1 MRVILRP
8 DSGGV
13 PVAEKL
19 FAARSE
25 SRAPRAGARW
35 GPGTYP
41 GVVDSEP
48 VFRGE
53 PLLEI
58 LAFVQARLAGGAG
71 AVAFWVID
79 PDRGRGRYAGESVDA
94 GGERFVHRSWRV
106 WGELAERLQL
116 RLLTPRG
123 DGALVRIAFE
133 RLGPVERWD
142 ADAPAGHASERYGR
156 ESRYARVS
164 KLEDPGFVLDFA
176 DALARAAPGPAARIL
191 DLGVNTGDE
200 LALIHHRAPALR
212 DTAHFVGVD
221 HSASALAVARA
232 RFPDVHL
239 IQGDLNHLADLALGA
254 FDLVI
259 SLNTFQ
265 SAGIDDRELLRRIVQ
280 HHLTP
285 TGAVILALPNSRY
298 VDGELEY
305 GARMRNFRQPE
316 LGLLVKDVAFYRKYL
331 QQHHR
336 QVFVTGKHYLLI
348 TGVCAPAA

>member
-1 MRVILRP
+1 M
-8 DSGGV
+8 
-13 PVAEKL
+13 
-19 FAARSE
+19 
-25 SRAPRAGARW
+25 
-35 GPGTYP
+35 
-41 GVVDSEP
+41 
-48 VFRGE
+48 FRGE

-58 LAFVQARLAGGAG
+58 VELVQARLAAGAD

-79 PDRGRGRYAGESVDA
+79 PDHGRGRYAGEPVDGD

-106 WGELAERLQL
+106 WAELAERLQL
-116 RLLTPRG
+116 RMLTPRK
-123 DGALVRIAFE
+123 DGALVRIALE
-133 RLGPVERWD
+133 RLGGVERWG
-142 ADAPAGHASERYGR
+142 AGAAGAPAEDASERYGA

-176 DALARAAPGPAARIL
+176 DALARAAPAPGARIL

-200 LALIHHRAPALR
+200 LALIQHLAPALR

-232 RFPDVHL
+232 RFPGPNVEL
-239 IQGDLNHLADLALGA
+239 VEGDLNRLAELALGT

-259 SLNTFQ
+259 SLNTLQ
-265 SAGIDDRELLRRIVQ
+265 SAGIDDREVLRRIVQ
-280 HHLTP
+280 HHLAP
-285 TGAVILALPNSRY
+285 IGAVILGLPNSRY

-336 QVFVTGKHYLLI
+336 QVFVTGKHYLLV
-348 TGVCAPAA
+348 TAVCAPAA

>member
-1 MRVILRP
+1 
-8 DSGGV
+8 
-13 PVAEKL
+13 
-19 FAARSE
+19 
-25 SRAPRAGARW
+25 
-35 GPGTYP
+35 
-41 GVVDSEP
+41 VDSEP

-79 PDRGRGRYAGESVDA
+79 PDRGRGRYAGEPVDD

-116 RLLTPRG
+116 RLRTPRS
-123 DGALVRIAFE
+123 DGALVRIALE
-133 RLGPVERWD
+133 RLGRVERWD
-142 ADAPAGHASERYGR
+142 ADAPAEHASERYGR

-176 DALARAAPGPAARIL
+176 DALARATPGPTPRIL

-200 LALIHHRAPALR
+200 LALIQHLAPALR

-232 RFPDVHL
+232 RFPGPNVQL
-239 IQGDLNHLADLALGA
+239 VEGDLNRLAELALGT

-259 SLNTFQ
+259 SLNTLQ
-265 SAGIDDRELLRRIVQ
+265 SAGIDDREVLRRIVQ

-285 TGAVILALPNSRY
+285 TGAVILGLPNSRY

-336 QVFVTGKHYLLI
+336 QVFVTGKHYLLV
-348 TGVCAPAA
+348 TAVCAPAA

>member
-1 MRVILRP
+1 MRGEIAL
-8 DSGGV
+8 
-13 PVAEKL
+13 
-19 FAARSE
+19 
-25 SRAPRAGARW
+25 RAGARPATSESLARSE
-35 GPGTYP
+35 GESATTYP
-41 GVVDSEP
+41 RTVDSEP

-53 PLLEI
+53 PMLEI

-71 AVAFWVID
+71 AIAFWVLD
-79 PDRGRGRYAGESVDA
+79 PDRGRGRHAGEPID
-94 GGERFVHRSWRV
+94 GFVHRSWRV

-116 RLLTPRG
+116 RLLTPRS
-123 DGALVRIAFE
+123 DGALVRIALE

-142 ADAPAGHASERYGR
+142 ADASTERYGR

-200 LALIHHRAPALR
+200 LALIQHLAPALR
-212 DTAHFVGVD
+212 AAHFVGVD
-221 HSASALAVARA
+221 HSATALAVARA
-232 RFPDVHL
+232 RFPDAQLVE
-239 IQGDLNHLADLALGA
+239 GDLNRLAELGLGT

-259 SLNTFQ
+259 SLNTLQ

-280 HHLTP
+280 HHLAP
-285 TGAVILALPNSRY
+285 TGAVILGLPNSRY
-298 VDGELEY
+298 IDGELEY
-305 GARMRNFRQPE
+305 GARMRNFHQPE

-336 QVFVTGKHYLLI
+336 QVFVTGKHYLLV
-348 TGVCAPAA
+348 TGVRGA